1 MLILQW
7 DAHPDP
13 LAFLIIVQAPVS
25 MTTYSPMEF
34 QPKGS

>member
-1 MLILQW
+1 MLILQR
-7 DAHPDP
+7 DAHPD
-13 LAFLIIVQAPVS
+13 LLTLLFVVQPSVS